1 MVINPDVTVR
11 TRGVMEK
18 CSFCVQRIQEGKLK
32 AKREGKSPNEVEVK
46 TAVDMGAKLIGIN
59 ARDLS
64 TFETD
69 RDLFAKL
76 SHLIPEESIR
86 VAESAVRNIED
97 VRKYRAEGADVVLV
111 GEALV
116 TGNVEQLLREF
127 TSV

>member
-1 MVINPDVTVR
+1 MILLIVAGLEKKVLNR
-11 TRGVMEK
+11 LANFARELELGVLVETH
-18 CSFCVQRIQEGKLK
+18 S
-32 AKREGKSPNEVEVK
+32 EVEVK
-46 TAVDMGAKLIGIN
+46 IAVDIGAKLIGIN

-116 TGNVEQLLREF
+116 TGNAEQLLREF

>member
-1 MVINPDVTVR
+1 
-11 TRGVMEK
+11 
-18 CSFCVQRIQEGKLK
+18 
-32 AKREGKSPNEVEVK
+32 
-46 TAVDMGAKLIGIN
+46 MGAKLIGIN

-64 TFETD
+64 TFKTD

-116 TGNVEQLLREF
+116 TGNAEQLLREF

>member
-1 MVINPDVTVR
+1 MR
-11 TRGVMEK
+11 
-18 CSFCVQRIQEGKLK
+18 
-32 AKREGKSPNEVEVK
+32 
-46 TAVDMGAKLIGIN
+46 TAVDIGAQLIGIN

-76 SHLIPEESIR
+76 SHLIPESTIR
-86 VAESAVRNIED
+86 VAESAVRNVED
-97 VRKYRAEGADVVLV
+97 VRKYRADGADVVLV

-116 TGNVEQLLREF
+116 TGDAAQLLREF